1 MVRPHMDFTYH
12 SISSHTNTL
21 YVLRTKPGVQH
32 PTRQDDLGTE
42 VADTPLKLK
51 GEMILVPEADCI
63 LFEASPVVLSLDD
76 LNRRGNYFLYTQEP
90 GICTKVSII
99 MPCNVR

>member
-21 YVLRTKPGVQH
+21 YVLRTKPGVQQ

-42 VADTPLKLK
+42 VADTTLKSK
-51 GEMILVPEADCI
+51 GEMILA
-63 LFEASPVVLSLDD
+63 
-76 LNRRGNYFLYTQEP
+76 N
-90 GICTKVSII
+90 K
-99 MPCNVR
+99 